1 MRGRRLRLLDRRLHA
16 WIGALPASP
25 ADRWMR
31 RLTHLADH
39 GKLWFGI
46 AALLALRPGAT
57 RRAAVRGVA
66 SQATSSALSNV
77 VLKRIFGRVRPDMA
91 NLQAHRR
98 LRREPGTLSFPS
110 GHSSSAAAFATGVA
124 MESPLAGAALVPVAL
139 GVGYSRV
146 HVGVHYPGDVLAG
159 MAVGSAVAAASQ
171 HWWPVRPKEPARVRS
186 AASAPGLPEGE
197 GLVVAVNPRSGPDG
211 YDPVEDIRRLL
222 PRAE

>member
-1 MRGRRLRLLDRRLHA
+1 MRGRRVHA

-66 SQATSSALSNV
+66 SQAASSALSNV
-77 VLKRIFGRVRPDMA
+77 VLKRLFGRVRPDMA

-124 MESPLAGAALVPVAL
+124 VEAPGAGLLLAPLALV
-139 GVGYSRV
+139 VGYSRV
-146 HVGVHYPGDVLAG
+146 HVGVHYPGDVAVGLAIGTGVALAG
-159 MAVGSAVAAASQ
+159 RRIG
-171 HWWPVRPKEPARVRS
+171 RRPARVES
-186 AASAPGLPEGE
+186 ADLWRDASPGAPT
-197 GLVVAVNPRSGPDG
+197 S
-211 YDPVEDIRRLL
+211 
-222 PRAE
+222 

>member
-39 GKLWFGI
+39 GKLWLGI
-46 AALLALRPGAT
+46 AALLGLRRGSL

-66 SQATSSALSNV
+66 SQAVSSALSNV
-77 VLKRIFGRVRPDMA
+77 VLKQVFGRVRPDMA

-124 MESPLAGAALVPVAL
+124 VEAPGAGLLLAPLALV
-139 GVGYSRV
+139 VGYSRV
-146 HVGVHYPGDVLAG
+146 HVGVHYPGDVAVGLAIGTGVALAG
-159 MAVGSAVAAASQ
+159 RRIGRRPPPAPEVQPAELWAEPDGDRAAS
-171 HWWPVRPKEPARVRS
+171 PGAAPA
-186 AASAPGLPEGE
+186 
-197 GLVVAVNPRSGPDG
+197 
-211 YDPVEDIRRLL
+211 
-222 PRAE
+222 

>member
-1 MRGRRLRLLDRRLHA
+1 MRGRRLGLLDRRLHA

-31 RLTHLADH
+31 RLTHAADH
-39 GKLWFGI
+39 GKLWLGI
-46 AALLALRPGAT
+46 AALLALRPGTT

-66 SQATSSALSNV
+66 SQAASSALSNV
-77 VLKRIFGRVRPDMA
+77 VLKRLFGRVRPDMA

-124 MESPLAGAALVPVAL
+124 LEAPAAGLLLAPLAL

-146 HVGVHYPGDVLAG
+146 HVGVHYPGDVLVGLAIGTGVALAG
-159 MAVGSAVAAASQ
+159 RRIGRRPQPAPLPDPDALWAEPAAARTAS
-171 HWWPVRPKEPARVRS
+171 PGAAPA
-186 AASAPGLPEGE
+186 
-197 GLVVAVNPRSGPDG
+197 
-211 YDPVEDIRRLL
+211 
-222 PRAE
+222 